1 MFKRLIFFLSINF
14 FLFSTQNVFGTE
26 KVVYLDVNFIIN
38 KSKPAI
44 SIIKRIEKIKDEET
58 KQLKLTSDK
67 LQKKNDELVKT
78 KNLLSDEELKNKVS
92 KLREEI
98 KLFEKKK
105 VKTINDLNDKKKKEL
120 NEFLKLINPL
130 IKDYMDKNSID
141 IVIDKKNIFIAK
153 TDKDI
158 TKDILDIIN
167 REIK

>member
-1 MFKRLIFFLSINF
+1 MYKKTIIFFYIFFFFNTHNVLSDD
-14 FLFSTQNVFGTE
+14 

-44 SIIKRIEKIKDEET
+44 SIIKKIEKIKEKET
-58 KQLKLTSDK
+58 KQSKITGDELK
-67 LQKKNDELVKT
+67 KKNDKLAKT
-78 KNLLSDEELKNKVS
+78 KNLLSEQELKDKVT

-105 VKTINDLNDKKKKEL
+105 IQTINELNKKKKNEL
-120 NEFLKLINPL
+120 NEFLKLVNPI
-130 IKDYMDKNSID
+130 IKDYMEKNSID

-158 TKDILDIIN
+158 TKDILEIIN
-167 REIK
+167 KKIK

>member
-1 MFKRLIFFLSINF
+1 MFKRVIFVLSINF
-14 FLFSTQNVFGTE
+14 FLFSTQNVFGAE
-26 KVVYLDVNFIIN
+26 KIVYLDVNFIIN

-44 SIIKRIEKIKDEET
+44 SIIKRIEKIKDKET
-58 KQLKLTSDK
+58 KQLKLTSDN

-105 VKTINDLNDKKKKEL
+105 VKTINDLNDKKNKEL

-158 TKDILDIIN
+158 TKDILEIIN
-167 REIK
+167 KEIK

>member
-1 MFKRLIFFLSINF
+1 MFKKLIFFLSINF

-158 TKDILDIIN
+158 TKDILEIIN

>member
-1 MFKRLIFFLSINF
+1 MFKKLIFILYIFL
-14 FLFSTQNVFGTE
+14 LFNIQNAFSDE
-26 KVVYLDVNFIIN
+26 NIVYLDVNFIIN

-44 SIIKRIEKIKDEET
+44 SIIKKIEKIKENET
-58 KQLKLTSDK
+58 KQLKLTGDK

-78 KNLLSDEELKNKVS
+78 KNLLSENELKNKVA

-105 VKTINDLNDKKKKEL
+105 IDIINNLNKKKTDELND
-120 NEFLKLINPL
+120 FLKLINPL
-130 IKDYMDKNSID
+130 IKSYMDKNSID

-158 TKDILDIIN
+158 TKDILEIIN
-167 REIK
+167 SELK

>member
-1 MFKRLIFFLSINF
+1 MLKRVIFFLSINF
-14 FLFSTQNVFGTE
+14 FFFFPQNVFGAE

-44 SIIKRIEKIKDEET
+44 SIIKRIEKIKDKET
-58 KQLKLTSDK
+58 MQLQLTSDN
-67 LQKKNDELVKT
+67 LQKRNDELVKT
-78 KNLLSDEELKNKVS
+78 KNLLSDEELKKKVS

-105 VKTINDLNDKKKKEL
+105 AKTIKDLNNKKKEEL

-158 TKDILDIIN
+158 TKDILEIIN
-167 REIK
+167 KEIK

>member
-1 MFKRLIFFLSINF
+1 MFKKLIFFFCILLIFN
-14 FLFSTQNVFGTE
+14 TQNVLSND
-26 KVVYLDVNFIIN
+26 KIVYLDVNFIIN

-44 SIIKRIEKIKDEET
+44 SIIKKIEKIKDKES
-58 KQLKLTSDK
+58 KKLKLTGDELK
-67 LQKKNDELVKT
+67 KKNDELIKT
-78 KNLLSDEELKNKVS
+78 KNLLSEKELKDKVS

-105 VKTINDLNDKKKKEL
+105 VETINDLNKKKKNEL
-120 NEFLKLINPL
+120 NEFLKLVNPI

-158 TKDILDIIN
+158 TNDILEIIN
-167 REIK
+167 KEIK

>member
-1 MFKRLIFFLSINF
+1 MFKKLIFILYIFL
-14 FLFSTQNVFGTE
+14 LFNIQNAFSDE
-26 KVVYLDVNFIIN
+26 NIVYLDVNFIIN

-44 SIIKRIEKIKDEET
+44 SIIKKIEKIKENET
-58 KQLKLTSDK
+58 KQLKLTGDK

-78 KNLLSDEELKNKVS
+78 KNLLSENELKNKVA

-105 VKTINDLNDKKKKEL
+105 IDIINNLNKKKTDELND
-120 NEFLKLINPL
+120 FLKLINPL
-130 IKDYMDKNSID
+130 IKSYMDKNSID

-158 TKDILDIIN
+158 TKDILEIIN
-167 REIK
+167 SEIK

>member
-1 MFKRLIFFLSINF
+1 
-14 FLFSTQNVFGTE
+14 VFGTE
-26 KVVYLDVNFIIN
+26 KIVYLDVNFIIN

-44 SIIKRIEKIKDEET
+44 SIIKRMEKIKDKET
-58 KQLKLTSDK
+58 RQLKLTSDN

-78 KNLLSDEELKNKVS
+78 KNLLSDGELKNKVS

-98 KLFEKKK
+98 ELFEKKK
-105 VKTINDLNDKKKKEL
+105 IKTINDLNDKKKKEL

-130 IKDYMDKNSID
+130 IRDYMDKNSID

-158 TKDILDIIN
+158 TKDILEIIN
-167 REIK
+167 KEIK

>member
-1 MFKRLIFFLSINF
+1 MFKRLIFFLSINL
-14 FLFSTQNVFGTE
+14 FLFSTLNVFGAE

-44 SIIKRIEKIKDEET
+44 SIIKRIEKIKDKET
-58 KQLKLTSDK
+58 RQLKLTSDD
-67 LQKKNDELVKT
+67 LQKRNDELVKT
-78 KNLLSDEELKNKVS
+78 KNLLSDEELKDKVS

-105 VKTINDLNDKKKKEL
+105 VKTINDLNNKKKKEL

-158 TKDILDIIN
+158 TKDILEIIN

>member
-1 MFKRLIFFLSINF
+1 MLKKLIFFLSINF
-14 FLFSTQNVFGTE
+14 FLFSTQNVFAAE

-38 KSKPAI
+38 KSEPAI
-44 SIIKRIEKIKDEET
+44 SIIKRIEKIKDKET
-58 KQLKLTSDK
+58 KQLKLTSDN

-158 TKDILDIIN
+158 TKDILEIIN

>member
-1 MFKRLIFFLSINF
+1 MFKRLIFFLSINL
-14 FLFSTQNVFGTE
+14 FLFSTLNVYGAE

-44 SIIKRIEKIKDEET
+44 SIIKRIEKIKDKET
-58 KQLKLTSDK
+58 KQLKLTSDN

-105 VKTINDLNDKKKKEL
+105 
-120 NEFLKLINPL
+120 LKPL
-130 IKDYMDKNSID
+130 MI
-141 IVIDKKNIFIAK
+141 
-153 TDKDI
+153 
-158 TKDILDIIN
+158 
-167 REIK
+167 

>member
-1 MFKRLIFFLSINF
+1 MYKKIIIFFYIFFFFNTHNVLSDD
-14 FLFSTQNVFGTE
+14 

-44 SIIKRIEKIKDEET
+44 SIIKKIEKIKEKET
-58 KQLKLTSDK
+58 KQLKITGDELK
-67 LQKKNDELVKT
+67 KKNDKLAKT
-78 KNLLSDEELKNKVS
+78 KNLLSEQELKDKVT

-105 VKTINDLNDKKKKEL
+105 IQTINELNKKKKNEL
-120 NEFLKLINPL
+120 NEFLKLVNPI
-130 IKDYMDKNSID
+130 IKDYMEKNSID

-158 TKDILDIIN
+158 TKDILEIIN
-167 REIK
+167 KKIK

>member
-1 MFKRLIFFLSINF
+1 MLKRLIFFLSINF

-26 KVVYLDVNFIIN
+26 KIVYLDVNFIIN

-44 SIIKRIEKIKDEET
+44 SIIKRMEKIKDKET
-58 KQLKLTSDK
+58 RQLKLTSDN

-78 KNLLSDEELKNKVS
+78 KNLLSDGELKNKVS

-98 KLFEKKK
+98 ELFEKKK
-105 VKTINDLNDKKKKEL
+105 IKTINDLNDKKKKEL

-130 IKDYMDKNSID
+130 IRDYMDKNSID

-158 TKDILDIIN
+158 TKDILEIIN